1 MLDKKRLT
9 DQVYDYLKKMIIEF
23 SLKPGEKIE
32 IKKLSQDLSI
42 SPTPIREAIHKLIE
56 QGLVVSKPYTG
67 YFVVRLTPRDVEEL
81 FDLRKAFEFLGLEYV
96 FQNFDSEKIEE
107 LSDRLKNLMKEND
120 EQKLIDGV
128 REFDEKFHIDFL
140 IESSKNKWLMKLAN
154 GVIDLIR
161 MTMHLTINPR
171 TACKEHEEI
180 IEAIKNMDRKKAKK
194 LLDLHLERAKEDA
207 IEYVKTQLG

>member
-128 REFDEKFHIDFL
+128 REFEEKFHIDFL
-140 IESSKNKWLMKLAN
+140 IESSRNKWLMKLAN

-161 MTMHLTINPR
+161 MTMHLTINPHV
-171 TACKEHEEI
+171 ACKEYEEI

-207 IEYVKTQLG
+207 IEYVKTQSC